1 MSTLTG
7 FVVLGSWV
15 LLLGLTVLAY
25 RFNRD
30 RGHD

>member
-1 MSTLTG
+1 MPYATLL
-7 FVVLGSWV
+7 VVLGSWLV
-15 LLLGLTVLAY
+15 LVGLTLVAW